1 MVEERQRVVGLEDEG
16 GEEVGSTGVAF
27 VKFATEPGLLTDA
40 MFPYFSISL
49 FLQTDFVL
57 KKVKLSDT

>member
-1 MVEERQRVVGLEDEG
+1 MVEERQRVVGPEDEG

-40 MFPYFSISL
+40 MFPYFT
-49 FLQTDFVL
+49 FLC
-57 KKVKLSDT
+57 KLTLS

>member
-49 FLQTDFVL
+49 FFC
-57 KKVKLSDT
+57 KLTLS

>member
-49 FLQTDFVL
+49 LQTDFVL
-57 KKVKLSDT
+57 KTVKLSDT